1 MCENSWPLRDFT
13 CPGRPEREEENMR
26 VNGME
31 QLTEDCVCCQCRVLS
46 ELDCGLSIA
55 VEVFVFIGHEASLAK
70 LASRS

>member
-1 MCENSWPLRDFT
+1 
-13 CPGRPEREEENMR
+13 MR

-55 VEVFVFIGHEASLAK
+55 VEAFVFIGHEASLAK